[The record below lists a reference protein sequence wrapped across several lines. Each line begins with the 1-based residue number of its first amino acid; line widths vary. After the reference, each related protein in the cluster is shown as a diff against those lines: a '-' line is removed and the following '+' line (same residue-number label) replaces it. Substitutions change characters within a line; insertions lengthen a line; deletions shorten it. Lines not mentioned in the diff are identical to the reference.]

1 MRLRVVVDT
10 NVLVSHF
17 ILPHR
22 NPSKVLDLAVTG
34 QIDLVLSPFILQEL
48 EDILRKKFGFNRGR
62 ILSVLESLNAVAE
75 VIKPRHAVDIVRE
88 DESDNN
94 ILECALSGRVQVLIS
109 GDKKHLLP
117 LKVFKGIRILSPTE
131 FLKEFVH

>member
-1 MRLRVVVDT
+1 MRLRAVVDT

-22 NPSKVLDLAVTG
+22 NPSKILDLAVTG
-34 QIDLVLSPFILQEL
+34 QIDLVLSPFILEEL
-48 EDILRKKFGFNRGR
+48 EEILRKKFGFDRDR
-62 ILSVLESLNAVAE
+62 TLSALESLRAVAE
-75 VIKPRHAVDIVRE
+75 IIEPRHAVDVIRE

-94 ILECALSGRVQVLIS
+94 ILECALSGGTHVVVS

-117 LKVFKGIRILSPTE
+117 LKEFKGIRILSPVE